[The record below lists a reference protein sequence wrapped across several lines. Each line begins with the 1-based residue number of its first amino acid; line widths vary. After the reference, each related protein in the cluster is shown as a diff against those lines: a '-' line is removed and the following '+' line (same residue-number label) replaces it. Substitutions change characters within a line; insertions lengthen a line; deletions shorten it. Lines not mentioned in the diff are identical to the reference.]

1 MTRPPARRTPATG
14 RRAVLTAAV
23 AIPFGLA
30 GCGLSERPYL
40 ERREWPLAVA
50 RPAAL
55 PPPRHAPTLLLR
67 VLRAGPA
74 VQARGLQTIQ
84 PDGSVQTA
92 FYDEWAAPPAEA
104 VEASLRAWL
113 AASGLF
119 AAVLAPGS
127 RATPDLVLEG
137 ELVALVADPGAG
149 VARASLSYVLLRGV
163 GLADMVVTQ
172 AAPVATAPLAGRTP
186 AEEVAAMRAAVATLC
201 GEVERGLA
209 RYARR
214 GRA

>member
-1 MTRPPARRTPATG
+1 MTTLRLS
-14 RRAVLTAAV
+14 RRAALRAPLAV
-23 AIPFGLA
+23 AVPLVLA

-40 ERREWPLAVA
+40 ERREWPLAVT
-50 RPAAL
+50 RPSAL

-67 VLRAGPA
+67 ALRAGPA

-137 ELVALVADPGAG
+137 ELESLVADPGGG
-149 VARASLSYVLLRGV
+149 VARAALSYVLLRAA
-163 GLADMVVTQ
+163 GLADTVLTQ

-186 AEEVAAMRAAVATLC
+186 ETEVAAMRAAVATLC
-201 GEVERGLA
+201 GDVEHGLA
-209 RYARR
+209 GFVRR
-214 GRA
+214 RPG